1 MKKAQIYGWVT
12 YASLV
17 MVGVA
22 FILERKTDALAF
34 FALAVAFSAHERMA
48 LQEQRKGEK

>member
-1 MKKAQIYGWVT
+1 MKKAQIYSWAT

-22 FILERKTDALAF
+22 FILEMRAEAVAF
-34 FALAVAFSAHERMA
+34 FALAVALSAHERM
-48 LQEQRKGEK
+48 GE